1 MVIGEIQGC
10 RVHSKHCTCNNFI
23 IIYISLTLAFS
34 SLPIQCI
41 TLQTRRTSTHHSRS
55 ATAMVTATTAV
66 HPLQTSYPDEPQ
78 HLPDVVADDLPIIS
92 LDARQVAIGWDTRIW
107 SRLCVSVSLV
117 HLSPFCSFF
126 SLDST
131 IDVSPRIFSSSFDYM
146 YPATTFGYVTT
157 AGAPNVSI
165 PSPSSGCSTRSRS
178 VFPIRHAFGSFP
190 MAPLDP
196 ERYYTLACRIKTNR
210 TRSDLSVY
218 SFPSPF
224 NTN

>member
-1 MVIGEIQGC
+1 MNRNTFQTSSPTICQLSVLM
-10 RVHSKHCTCNNFI
+10 RVRWQLGGIPGFGRDCVFPFLSCIFPP
-23 IIYISLTLAFS
+23 SALS
-34 SLPIQCI
+34 SLWI
-41 TLQTRRTSTHHSRS
+41 RRLTSPPESF
-55 ATAMVTATTAV
+55 
-66 HPLQTSYPDEPQ
+66 L
-78 HLPDVVADDLPIIS
+78 L
-92 LDARQVAIGWDTRIW
+92 
-107 SRLCVSVSLV
+107 
-117 HLSPFCSFF
+117 LS
-126 SLDST
+126 
-131 IDVSPRIFSSSFDYM
+131 IYM

-165 PSPSSGCSTRSRS
+165 PSPNSGCSTRSRS